1 MDGADWGTSRAKNSV
16 GRLAWTAAM
25 AIVAP
30 AGLAAQDR
38 CEHRDV
44 KTLSGPANGS
54 LEVHA
59 GAGELAI
66 EGRSGISEIR
76 VTAVLCASSQERLD
90 ELSVALVSLTEDDTE
105 RGRRTTAVVLDGDR
119 LTTDYPSANG
129 RWGARNYATIN
140 LEVEVPLGTDVDV
153 EDQSGSTSVS
163 GVGRLRIED
172 GSGSTTVRDAGAVM
186 VKDGSGSLRIEDVD
200 GDVHV
205 EDGSGSLEIQRVGGA
220 VEVSDGAGSL
230 RIREVAN
237 DVEVSDG
244 SGSIEIEAVGG
255 SVRVEEMSGGLSVR
269 DVAGDLVVSGGRR
282 ERIRYSNVRGSLD
295 LPPARRKGRGPDAL
309 Q

>member
-16 GRLAWTAAM
+16 VRLAWTAAM
-25 AIVAP
+25 AIVVP

-66 EGRSGISEIR
+66 EGRSGISDIR
-76 VTAVLCASSQERLD
+76 VTAVLCASSRERLD
-90 ELSVALVSLTEDDTE
+90 ELSVA
-105 RGRRTTAVVLDGDR
+105 LDGDR

-129 RWGARNYATIN
+129 RWSARNYATIN
-140 LEVEVPLGTDVDV
+140 LEVEVPLGADVDV

-172 GSGSTTVRDAGAVM
+172 GSGSTTVRNAGAVT

-220 VEVSDGAGSL
+220 VEVSDGSGSL

-255 SVRVEEMSGGLSVR
+255 SVRIEEMSGGLSVR